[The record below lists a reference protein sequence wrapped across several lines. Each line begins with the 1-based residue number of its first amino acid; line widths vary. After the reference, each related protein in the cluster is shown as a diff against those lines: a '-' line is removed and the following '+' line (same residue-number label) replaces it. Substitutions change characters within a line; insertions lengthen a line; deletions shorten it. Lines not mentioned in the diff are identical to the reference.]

1 MKRDTNTHYE
11 WPSGSAVTQVDVRT
25 QKNGQSVAYLYAD
38 PAAPK
43 DTLLEIRSALR
54 LKGWGTLSDNRD
66 GKFSLRVSGVRREIE
81 LIEILKQV
89 GAATSTPTITHST
102 TEEPKAKNLVE
113 FVRNNSLTIS
123 GVIATVGNALSTAS
137 GFARG
142 KDVGQIGQ
150 GLAFAVA
157 DLPLA
162 VAGGR
167 DDNRQFTNLLRQLKK
182 HYDKNGIEIPK
193 NAAILVEVSD
203 KGKGIGERTQDY
215 LHRYANQI
223 KCSMEVVAA
232 GFTIQAGKTQGSS
245 FKKYAPYFW
254 GSGFLASLL
263 IPEKKIDEQKYAE
276 AGTLGRA
283 WMNIQAHPL
292 SIGGLLGYTNTVA
305 SYGSAINEKKTQS
318 ALKASGKPSTTHY
331 RWDFAIPTVMIGANG
346 TYAISKKTVGGD
358 IKTTDMVSD
367 VYRIASQ
374 IINKLPESERERAL
388 ESTAKFLGERPEVSD
403 TRAQVREKL
412 VTQMTIQRQ
421 NPWFENITLP
431 ARTKSASPAPSLV
444 QAPQAAPKPTIDATN
459 ATHIAKGVAEN
470 PQLEHATAR

>member
-1 MKRDTNTHYE
+1 M
-11 WPSGSAVTQVDVRT
+11 
-25 QKNGQSVAYLYAD
+25 
-38 PAAPK
+38 
-43 DTLLEIRSALR
+43 
-54 LKGWGTLSDNRD
+54 
-66 GKFSLRVSGVRREIE
+66 
-81 LIEILKQV
+81 
-89 GAATSTPTITHST
+89 GAATSTPTVTHGT

-167 DDNRQFTNLLRQLKK
+167 DDNRQFINLLRQLKK
-182 HYDKNGIEIPK
+182 HYDKSGIEIPK
-193 NAAILVEVSD
+193 NAAIHVEVSD

-254 GSGFLASLL
+254 GSGFFASLV

-276 AGTLGRA
+276 AGSLGRA

-305 SYGSAINEKKTQS
+305 SYGSAINEKKAQAS
-318 ALKASGKPSTTHY
+318 LKASGKPSTNHY

-346 TYAISKKTVGGD
+346 TYAISNKTVGGD

-374 IINKLPESERERAL
+374 IINKLPEDQRERAL

-412 VTQMTIQRQ
+412 LTQMTIQRQ

-431 ARTKSASPAPSLV
+431 ARSPKHKQAPAPTPPVAST
-444 QAPQAAPKPTIDATN
+444 PQPTVFASQS
-459 ATHIAKGVAEN
+459 AHLAKGLTETPETNLA
-470 PQLEHATAR
+470 ATR